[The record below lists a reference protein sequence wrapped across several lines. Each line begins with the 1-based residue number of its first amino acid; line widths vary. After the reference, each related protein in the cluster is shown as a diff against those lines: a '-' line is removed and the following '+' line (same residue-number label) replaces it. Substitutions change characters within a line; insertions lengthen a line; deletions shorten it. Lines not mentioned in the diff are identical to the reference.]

1 MTFGTRTKRF
11 SAYDSALEQLTLLTI
26 YDSATSCVYVTAT
39 LSHKYVGGGQNKMVD
54 IIFIQENLFQ
64 NIVWKSFSDDILKEL
79 FLNEN
84 VSIPIKISSKFVSR
98 VPINIIPASV
108 QIMAWRRTGASHY
121 LKQRMVKVGD
131 AYMRHSATRM

>member
-1 MTFGTRTKRF
+1 MP
-11 SAYDSALEQLTLLTI
+11 ALEQLTPLTI
-26 YDSATSCVYVTAT
+26 YNLATSCVYVTAT
-39 LSHKYVGGGQNKMVD
+39 LSHKYVGEGQNKMVD

-131 AYMRHSATRM
+131 AYMRHSASRM